1 MIKDICTIWRLLMIG
16 SVLKEART
24 LKNLSQPDIAKLVGV
39 TKQTYLKWENDV
51 TEPKATQVNKLAKV
65 LGISANEICAG
76 KLDKK
81 MSLNSFIINMSK
93 IGADSGLTALRV
105 WEQVPDH
112 HHFLTSLIE
121 AGDLEGKDTEVLN
134 IL

>member
-1 MIKDICTIWRLLMIG
+1 MIG

-51 TEPKATQVNKLAKV
+51 TEPKATQVNKLAEV

-81 MSLNSFIINMSK
+81 
-93 IGADSGLTALRV
+93 
-105 WEQVPDH
+105 
-112 HHFLTSLIE
+112 
-121 AGDLEGKDTEVLN
+121 
-134 IL
+134 

>member
-1 MIKDICTIWRLLMIG
+1 MIG

-51 TEPKATQVNKLAKV
+51 TEPKATQVNKLAEV

-93 IGADSGLTALRV
+93 VDIKVKNLYNTSKPVVRIIRV
-105 WEQVPDH
+105 YV
-112 HHFLTSLIE
+112 T
-121 AGDLEGKDTEVLN
+121 G
-134 IL
+134 

>member
-1 MIKDICTIWRLLMIG
+1 MIG

-51 TEPKATQVNKLAKV
+51 TEPKATQVNKLAEV

-81 MSLNSFIINMSK
+81 MSLN
-93 IGADSGLTALRV
+93 
-105 WEQVPDH
+105 
-112 HHFLTSLIE
+112 
-121 AGDLEGKDTEVLN
+121 
-134 IL
+134 